1 MKDVNNIR
9 IIKRKADSLK
19 KEKDDGHIEYK
30 WKLINIEKKRFM
42 KIITQ
47 MNYRLNEGN
56 GKSMYA
62 IGFLDDGRSI
72 GITYNEMETT
82 LHHIKN
88 AAKHINADITKIL
101 IFIENNNY
109 WAKIFLSKNNIN
121 KNTF

>member
-42 KIITQ
+42 RIITQ

-62 IGFLDDGRSI
+62 IGFLDDGRPI

-82 LHHIKN
+82 LYHIKN
-88 AAKHINADITKIL
+88 AAKYINADITKIL